1 VFINVV
7 LPKHNQTTNT
17 IEKDNEE
24 TKKHINKSKHKHTFS
39 KNKKQIFKTKKELE
53 CFVIRNKILVA
64 CYLHLI
70 FSKDK
75 CFLHSS
81 DSNTLANFVG

>member
-1 VFINVV
+1 MWSYLNTTKPQTQLKKKMKIPKNTSTNQNKNINFE
-7 LPKHNQTTNT
+7 KKQETN
-17 IEKDNEE
+17 IQ
-24 TKKHINKSKHKHTFS
+24 
-39 KNKKQIFKTKKELE
+39 NKKKVRI
-53 CFVIRNKILVA
+53 FVIRNKILVA

-81 DSNTLANFVG
+81 DSNTLANFVE